1 MSQKGEPMKVG
12 EFYYNRFNHYAS
24 KVISVSTDI
33 VMLKNEQDVTDVV
46 KIERF
51 NMNWKPIHVVAE
63 LYDYIIES
71 FPKSKIK
78 CVQTYSPM
86 GIIIVGTKEKQ
97 VTFSVFDNSIQ
108 IRHTDN
114 VLQDVPDLFLI
125 DDAEDVI
132 DIIASL
138 FYD

>member
-1 MSQKGEPMKVG
+1 MKVG
-12 EFYYNRFNHYAS
+12 EFYYNRFNHYVS

-63 LYDYIIES
+63 LYDYIVES

-78 CVQTYSPM
+78 CVSTYSPM